1 VTYLK
6 PLPQIEPRNEPFF
19 DGLRQ
24 HEFRAP
30 KCLDCGAWNWAPYPA
45 CRECLSEKQEWTKV
59 SGAATVYSYTVVHR
73 GPGAFGAEVP
83 YVIVL
88 AKLAEE
94 PRSMLVHANLV
105 DCEPTEVAIGMP
117 IKVVYEAI
125 PDEDITMW
133 HFAPAGTA

>member
-1 VTYLK
+1 VPYLK
-6 PLPQIEPRNEPFF
+6 PLPQIEPQNRPFF
-19 DGLRQ
+19 DGLSQ
-24 HEFRAP
+24 QEFRVP
-30 KCLDCGAWNWAPYPA
+30 KCQDCGAWNWAPYPA
-45 CRECLSEKQEWTKV
+45 CRECLSENQEWTKV

-94 PRSMLVHANLV
+94 PRSMLIHANLI
-105 DCEPTEVAIGMP
+105 DCDPADVAIGMP

-133 HFAPAGTA
+133 RFAPA